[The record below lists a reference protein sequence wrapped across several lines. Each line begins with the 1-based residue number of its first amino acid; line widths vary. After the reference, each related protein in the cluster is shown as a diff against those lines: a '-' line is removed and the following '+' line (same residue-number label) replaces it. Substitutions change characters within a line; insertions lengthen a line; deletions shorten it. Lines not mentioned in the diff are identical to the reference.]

1 MSDQKQRRP
10 NHGTVWLRSDP
21 NGTGPIAKGYYR
33 QGSAE
38 HDRFVTVWPTDD
50 LRKFWPDIAKLAQE
64 QGVDIDKLQMNFS
77 TDSVAYTDQ
86 SAMAACKRDVLAY
99 LNDATPDDVAEN
111 KYVAGLTYLE
121 TADPVWLAD
130 EASAYGWKPVAYEAA

>member
-21 NGTGPIAKGYYR
+21 NGTGPVAKGYYR

-38 HDRFVTVWPTDD
+38 QDRFVTIWPTDD
-50 LRKFWPDIAKLAQE
+50 LRKFWSEIGKLALE

-77 TDSVAYTDQ
+77 TCTENYTDT
-86 SAMAACKRDVLAY
+86 SAMSACKRDVLAY
-99 LNDATPDDVAEN
+99 LNNPTPDADAEN
-111 KYVAGLTYLE
+111 KYMAGLTYLE

-130 EASAYGWKPVAYEAA
+130 EASAYGWKPVAYEA